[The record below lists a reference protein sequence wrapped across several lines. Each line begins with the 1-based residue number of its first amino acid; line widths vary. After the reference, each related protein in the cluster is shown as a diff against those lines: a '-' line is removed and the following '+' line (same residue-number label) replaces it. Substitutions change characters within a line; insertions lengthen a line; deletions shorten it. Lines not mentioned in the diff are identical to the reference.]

1 MELLDLV
8 LNGNIFEFNGK
19 IFKQKIGT
27 SMGTKVAPTY
37 ACIFMGWLA
46 KNFLEEKW
54 SGTKPHM
61 YKRYI
66 DDIFFLWHSSVEEL
80 EMFINSLNQH
90 HSHIKFTAT
99 YDSKTKTVPFLDMQ
113 VSIDKNGHI
122 PQLPKKLINIIDFC
136 Y

>member
-1 MELLDLV
+1 MIEKENQSGKQPPNTFPVTIDVQSLYTNIPINGEHGGLQAFEKALNMRDTEEQNLAPTNFLMELLELV

-37 ACIFMGWLA
+37 ACIFMGWLE

-66 DDIFFLWHSSVEEL
+66 DDNFFPL
-80 EMFINSLNQH
+80 
-90 HSHIKFTAT
+90 A
-99 YDSKTKTVPFLDMQ
+99 
-113 VSIDKNGHI
+113 
-122 PQLPKKLINIIDFC
+122 
-136 Y
+136 